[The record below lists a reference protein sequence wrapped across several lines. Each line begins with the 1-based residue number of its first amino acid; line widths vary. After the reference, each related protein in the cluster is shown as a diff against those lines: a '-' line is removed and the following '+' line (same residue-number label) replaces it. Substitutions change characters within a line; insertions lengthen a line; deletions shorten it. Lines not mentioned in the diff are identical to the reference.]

1 MSNEKSVHQRLSPM
15 SASAKSTNRLI
26 LVVEDNDLNRELLV
40 DYLEILGYDSK
51 SAENGQVALNLIA
64 EQLPDAILLDIDMPV
79 MNGLEVLAHLAA
91 DEELRHIPVI
101 MVSGRDDQ
109 ENVVSAI
116 GKGAVDFLGKPFNPT
131 ILNARLTSSLE
142 KKDLRDRERALTRSL
157 EQSLS
162 DLKKAE
168 ASRDALT
175 HMIVHDLGN
184 PLAVIKMNTDM
195 LKMGASMGMAVTE
208 EALAE
213 RLTHIT
219 SASASMGTMIQSML
233 DVSKMESGQLVINT
247 EHIDLGTFM
256 NELSDRYAVAAQEVG
271 ITISVQ
277 VDTKEPL
284 QSDRTLL
291 DRMISNLVS
300 NAFKYATGATR
311 LALRVTPAGENV
323 EIRVEDDGEGIPEE
337 LHGRVFDKFY
347 QLESTSTGVK
357 AGVGLGLAFCRM
369 ASEALGGSIRV
380 ENAEPTGT
388 RFVITMPGRS

>member
-1 MSNEKSVHQRLSPM
+1 M